1 MLGEEFQKKY
11 RRFGGVMKTYCDKC
25 KRRCNTFD
33 KSRGMPCKDFERK
46 DAKTENSKNRNEK
59 VNEIF

>member
-1 MLGEEFQKKY
+1 MLDREPQEIN

-33 KSRGMPCKDFERK
+33 KSRGMPCKDFEK
-46 DAKTENSKNRNEK
+46 KEK
-59 VNEIF
+59 KKGN

>member
-1 MLGEEFQKKY
+1 MPGEELQKIN
-11 RRFGGVMKTYCDKC
+11 RRFGDVMKTICDKC

-46 DAKTENSKNRNEK
+46 DAKSEHGTKK
-59 VNEIF
+59 KGGG